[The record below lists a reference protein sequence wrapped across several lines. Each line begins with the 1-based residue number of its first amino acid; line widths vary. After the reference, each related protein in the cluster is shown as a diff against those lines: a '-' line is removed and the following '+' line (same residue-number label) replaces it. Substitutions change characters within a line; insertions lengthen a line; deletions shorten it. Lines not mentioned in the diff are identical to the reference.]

1 MSKQLHKNFTDD
13 QVKSL
18 LKSYL
23 DKKIKI
29 NYILQ
34 MLKIKRRRFFELLA
48 KYRKDPDSFSI
59 QYERKTI
66 HQKINPNIKKN
77 IVKTLEIEKDLIEIK
92 KYQLNIATTVTKKIS
107 WNKNITRKY
116 LCLL

>member
-34 MLKIKRRRFFELLA
+34 MLKIKRRRF
-48 KYRKDPDSFSI
+48 
-59 QYERKTI
+59 
-66 HQKINPNIKKN
+66 
-77 IVKTLEIEKDLIEIK
+77 
-92 KYQLNIATTVTKKIS
+92 
-107 WNKNITRKY
+107 
-116 LCLL
+116 

>member
-1 MSKQLHKNFTDD
+1 MSKQLHKNFTDE

-34 MLKIKRRRFFELLA
+34 MLRIKRSRFFELQQSTA
-48 KYRKDPDSFSI
+48 KI
-59 QYERKTI
+59 QITFLSNMTEER
-66 HQKINPNIKKN
+66 
-77 IVKTLEIEKDLIEIK
+77 LIE
-92 KYQLNIATTVTKKIS
+92 
-107 WNKNITRKY
+107 R
-116 LCLL
+116 

>member
-1 MSKQLHKNFTDD
+1 MSKQLHKNFTDN

-23 DKKIKI
+23 DKGIKM

-48 KYRKDPDSFSI
+48 KYRKDPDNFSI

-66 HQKINPNIKKN
+66 NRKIDPDIEQN
-77 IVKTLEIEKDLIEIK
+77 IVMSI
-92 KYQLNIATTVTKKIS
+92 
-107 WNKNITRKY
+107 
-116 LCLL
+116 LCLGLSFKNQKWTVFQ

>member
-18 LKSYL
+18 LEKYS
-23 DKKIKI
+23 KGEIKL

-34 MLKIKRRRFFELLA
+34 MLRIKRSRFFELLA
-48 KYRKDPDSFSI
+48 KYRKGPDSFSI

-66 HQKINPNIKKN
+66 NRKINLDILKAIINSIGNARENSLVISIK
-77 IVKTLEIEKDLIEIK
+77 
-92 KYQLNIATTVTKKIS
+92 
-107 WNKNITRKY
+107 
-116 LCLL
+116 